1 MEHCL
6 KILLLAFTIICLSTC
21 SNVTPPPTTLLQ
33 NVIDSG
39 LFRVITTNTPTTFYK
54 NSDGFHGIEY
64 KLAKGYADHI
74 GVDLDIYI
82 AKDFNHIFSDMAD
95 GNADVAAA
103 NLTVNQIH
111 GQIVEYSTPY
121 FQTSYQVIYRR
132 NTKKPR
138 SLSDLSEGNFEILS
152 GSSYIQ
158 MLEDKK
164 IKNPNLKW
172 KEVYYSNI
180 EDLLKKISDGEL
192 DYTITDANSF
202 KSIQLSYPEA
212 EVAFTIDSTESMSW
226 ALPKSNDTSLR
237 DSINNYFNAIKKSG
251 ELNRIIDEHYFVS
264 EKEFNYFNSRV
275 FLNHYEQRLPK
286 YRNLFEREAKKYNGL
301 DWRLLAALS
310 YQESHWNYKA
320 VSPTGV
326 RGLMMLTL
334 DTAKM
339 MGVDNRINPEE
350 SIIGGAKYYSQ
361 LYNRLPH
368 RINDPD
374 KTWFALAAY
383 NVGLGHLED
392 ARVITENQDMNPD
405 SWNDVKKHLPL
416 LSDSNWYKYTSRGYA
431 RGEEPVN
438 YVANIKK
445 YYNALKW
452 LTANEKDLDS
462 FENILV
468 NNVVSISE
476 L

>member
-1 MEHCL
+1 
-6 KILLLAFTIICLSTC
+6 LLVFTIICLSTC
-21 SNVTPPPTTLLQ
+21 SKVTPPPTTLLQ

-54 NSDGFHGIEY
+54 NNDGFHGIEY
-64 KLAKGYADHI
+64 KLAKGYADYI

-82 AKDFNHIFSDMAD
+82 AKNFNHIFSEIAD
-95 GNADVAAA
+95 GKAHVAAA

-111 GQIVEYSTPY
+111 EQIVEYSIPY
-121 FQTSYQVIYRR
+121 FQTSYQVIYKR
-132 NTKKPR
+132 NTKRPK
-138 SLSDLSEGNFEILS
+138 SLNDTSEGRLEILA

-158 MLEDKK
+158 MLEDAK
-164 IKNPNLKW
+164 INNPNLKW
-172 KEVYYSNI
+172 KEVYHPNI
-180 EDLLKKISDGEL
+180 ETLLKKISDGEL
-192 DYTITDANSF
+192 DYTIVDANSF

-212 EVAFTIDSTESMSW
+212 EVAFSIDSKESMSW
-226 ALPKSNDTSLR
+226 ALPKSNDNSLR
-237 DSINNYFNAIKKSG
+237 DSVNDYFNTISKSG
-251 ELNRIIDEHYFVS
+251 KLNRIIDEYYFVS
-264 EKEFNYFNSRV
+264 EKKFNYFNSRV

-286 YRNLFEREAKKYNGL
+286 YRDFFEREAKKYNGL
-301 DWRLLAALS
+301 DWKLLAALS

-339 MGVDNRINPEE
+339 MGINNRINPEE

-361 LYNRLPH
+361 LYNRLPN

-383 NVGLGHLED
+383 NVGYGHLED
-392 ARVITENQDMNPD
+392 ARIITEKQGMNPD

-416 LSDSNWYKYTSRGYA
+416 LSDSNWYKHTSRGYA

-452 LTANEKDLDS
+452 LTANEKRGVPIEHL
-462 FENILV
+462 LV
-468 NNVVSISE
+468 NNTVSNDE